1 MPTAEGMT
9 FRALSKHQA
18 TRRIGPHDA
27 VTEPIPLK
35 STCKKDLCLHLSK
48 TISFLVIHNDQHN
61 TDAAVNN
68 Q

>member
-35 STCKKDLCLHLSK
+35 ST
-48 TISFLVIHNDQHN
+48 
-61 TDAAVNN
+61 
-68 Q
+68 